1 MLLIVART
9 ASPPESR
16 DSLRQ
21 GRPHAGARSCREVS
35 SGIAAV
41 PTISDRVQEVVQEAA
56 AEASVRPLM
65 ENWGRNQSREEI
77 VSKVRAEMWR
87 TPDGQALR
95 DLDRKHGSKPYGPTA
110 VAEIRKTRDASRF
123 ANALDVLDR
132 GIQLPG

>member
-1 MLLIVART
+1 
-9 ASPPESR
+9 
-16 DSLRQ
+16 
-21 GRPHAGARSCREVS
+21 
-35 SGIAAV
+35 V

-65 ENWGRNQSREEI
+65 ENWGRGQSREEI

-95 DLDRKHGSKPYGPTA
+95 DLDRAFGSRPYGPAA
-110 VAEIRKTRDASRF
+110 VAEIRESRDSSRF

-132 GIQLPG
+132 GVQLPG